1 MGQPQALSPA
11 ITRTAVP
18 FTFLRLG
25 ALARTLLV
33 VAVFA
38 VALCAALVAALPA
51 TGATA
56 TPTDAPDEP
65 RWSVAPA
72 DESGPDGR
80 RVVEHELDPGEAV
93 EDRFAVHNVGDEE
106 VTFKLTAADGFF
118 TRTGRFDI
126 LASDQESVAAGTWI
140 SLPESVTVGPGETEV
155 VDFSITVPERAEPG
169 DHAAGITASVL
180 SVQSAEDGTSVGVE
194 SRIGFRVLTRVTGE
208 ITPAASVENVNGS
221 YDLSWNPLRP
231 GETTVTFEVVNEGN
245 TRLLAEGTVS
255 AGGQNVEFPLEGE
268 NRQELLPGDTREMSF
283 RVDGVW
289 PLFAVPVAVSFA
301 PEVVTADGATST
313 LEPVVAETTVWAIP
327 WPHLGIVAGIALIV
341 IAIMSGRTRS
351 RRKLDALLAEA
362 REQGRRL
369 AEEKVE
375 TQ

>member
-1 MGQPQALSPA
+1 MPS
-11 ITRTAVP
+11 TMS
-18 FTFLRLG
+18 RLG

-33 VAVFA
+33 AAAFA
-38 VALCAALVAALPA
+38 IALCAALAVALPA
-51 TGATA
+51 SGTTSSPTA
-56 TPTDAPDEP
+56 EAVPTDEPAEP

-80 RVVEHELDPGEAV
+80 RVVEHELDPGETV

-106 VTFKLTAADGFF
+106 VTFQLTAADGFY

-126 LASDQESVAAGTWI
+126 LAGDQESVAAGTWI
-140 SLPESVTVGPGETEV
+140 SLPESVTIGPGETEV
-155 VDFSITVPERAEPG
+155 IDFSVTVPERAEPG

-208 ITPAASVENVNGS
+208 ITPAASVQNVNGE

-362 REQGRRL
+362 REQGRKS
-369 AEEKVE
+369 AQEKVE
-375 TQ
+375 TS